1 MLDKLLNMKTATVRE
16 VQHKLSRVLA
26 RVKRGEEI
34 TITKR
39 GKAVARLVPLAVA
52 EGPGA
57 GEWPDFAGRM
67 KRLFRR
73 ARRPASPPAK
83 WLWNCARS
91 GLDALPRFKPRR

>member
-1 MLDKLLNMKTATVRE
+1 MLDKLLDMKTATVRE

-39 GKAVARLVPLAVA
+39 GKAVARLVAPAVA
-52 EGPGA
+52 PGKGD

-67 KRLFRR
+67 KRLF
-73 ARRPASPPAK
+73 PDGPPPGK
-83 WLWNCARS
+83 PTSEVVMELREERS
-91 GLDALPRFKPRR
+91 

>member
-1 MLDKLLNMKTATVRE
+1 MLDKLLDMKNATVRE

-34 TITKR
+34 MITKR

-52 EGPGA
+52 EGKGG

-67 KRLFRR
+67 KHLFPEGPPPG
-73 ARRPASPPAK
+73 RPTSEVVME
-83 WLWNCARS
+83 LREERS
-91 GLDALPRFKPRR
+91 

>member
-1 MLDKLLNMKTATVRE
+1 MLDKLLDMKNATVRE

-34 TITKR
+34 MITKR

-52 EGPGA
+52 EGKGG

-67 KRLFRR
+67 KRLF
-73 ARRPASPPAK
+73 PEGPPHGK
-83 WLWNCARS
+83 PTSEVVMELREERS
-91 GLDALPRFKPRR
+91 